1 MRILRLLGYGWL
13 FQMKMLM
20 RSSFNSWLGVLY
32 PLFFATVAFFM
43 FRSGGGGKPLLYASL
58 GAAVM
63 GIWSNTATPAGSAM
77 ARERWHGTL
86 ELQVAAP
93 VHFALVLLPL
103 TIAMATIGIYSMA
116 ATLLW
121 GRLAFGI
128 HMQITDPV
136 AFVLAVPA
144 TVVSIGA
151 LGFVLAVAFVRFR
164 QAWALGNMLE
174 YPVWLIAG
182 FLVPLSLFPS
192 WVRPISWVLAPT
204 WGIRAIRGAALAG
217 PSYGDIGLALGL
229 GAAYVAIG
237 VLLVH
242 RALDAARDKGT
253 LSLT

>member
-1 MRILRLLGYGWL
+1 MRTLRLLAFGWL

-43 FRSGGGGKPLLYASL
+43 FRAGGGGKPLLYASL

-77 ARERWHGTL
+77 ARERWTGTL

-93 VHFALVLLPL
+93 VHFALILLPL
-103 TIAMATIGIYSMA
+103 TVAMATIGIYSMA

-121 GRLAFGI
+121 GWLAFGI
-128 HMQITDPV
+128 QLHITDPA

-144 TVVSIGA
+144 TIVSIGA
-151 LGFVLAVAFVRFR
+151 LGFVMAVLFVRFR

-174 YPVWLIAG
+174 FPVWLISG
-182 FLVPLSLFPS
+182 FLVPLSLFPA
-192 WVRPISWVLAPT
+192 WVRPISWILAPT

-217 PSYGDIGLALGL
+217 PSYGDIGMALGL
-229 GAAYVAIG
+229 GLAYVLVG

-242 RALDAARDKGT
+242 RALDAARSKGT
-253 LSLT
+253 LALT

>member
-1 MRILRLLGYGWL
+1 MRILRVLAYGWL

-20 RSSFNSWLGVLY
+20 RSPFNSWLGVLY

-43 FRSGGGGKPLLYASL
+43 FRSGSDSKPLLYASL

-63 GIWSNTATPAGSAM
+63 GIWSNTATSAGNAM

-86 ELQVAAP
+86 ELEVAAP

-103 TIAMATIGIYSMA
+103 TIAMATIGIYSMV

-121 GRLAFGI
+121 GWIAFGI
-128 HMQITDPV
+128 DLQITDPL

-182 FLVPLSLFPS
+182 FLVPLSLLPA

-204 WGIRAIRGAALAG
+204 WGIRAIRGAALTG
-217 PSYGDIGLALGL
+217 PSYGEIAMALALG
-229 GAAYVAIG
+229 GAYVAIG

>member
-1 MRILRLLGYGWL
+1 M
-13 FQMKMLM
+13 
-20 RSSFNSWLGVLY
+20 GV
-32 PLFFATVAFFM
+32 
-43 FRSGGGGKPLLYASL
+43 
-58 GAAVM
+58 
-63 GIWSNTATPAGSAM
+63 WSNTATPAGSAM
-77 ARERWHGTL
+77 ARERWTGTL

-93 VHFALVLLPL
+93 VHFALILLPL
-103 TIAMATIGIYSMA
+103 TVAMATIGIYAMA

-121 GRLAFGI
+121 GWLAFGI
-128 HMQITDPV
+128 QLQITDPV
-136 AFVLAVPA
+136 AFALAVPA
-144 TVVSIGA
+144 TIVSIGA
-151 LGFVLAVAFVRFR
+151 LGFVLAVLFVRFR

-174 YPVWLIAG
+174 YPVWLVAG

-217 PSYGDIGLALGL
+217 PSYGDIGMALGL
-229 GAAYVAIG
+229 GAVYVLAG